1 MLCGPPETLM
11 NRTIVP
17 ALIVSLLGS
26 NAATLVPLPVIFT
39 STTAPAGSAAA
50 VTAGWPAGV
59 GVAAS
64 AWDAADFLSP
74 PQATTENATSVVNRV
89 NRIADSLRDENDET
103 ALVNAFTIYPGALKT
118 GALQTRD
125 RCVFAAPRRH

>member
-11 NRTIVP
+11 NRTTVP

-26 NAATLVPLPVIFT
+26 NAATLVPLPVILT
-39 STTAPAGSAAA
+39 STTAPTGWAAGAAA
-50 VTAGWPAGV
+50 APPDDA

-64 AWDAADFLSP
+64 AWDAAAFFSP
-74 PQATTENATSVVNRV
+74 PQATTANATSEVNRV
-89 NRIADSLRDENDET
+89 NRIADSSGTKMTGQR
-103 ALVNAFTIYPGALKT
+103 LVNAFTIYSRAFKT
-118 GALQTRD
+118 GALENRD